1 MPEAF
6 PAAPGTLSGDL
17 LTISRFLQSPTPSRR
32 RLRDFRD
39 LRFVSDQI
47 LPQRF
52 VSSGGAVMYEVSE
65 PFVNNRPVEAVSAGG
80 EYPLDTPPTG
90 SAAIS
95 AILKW
100 GQGSMLTDEAIKR
113 NAYPGEVVNRVL
125 RKVINTIIKKVDS
138 VTISAIA
145 SAITANAAAAGS
157 GSNRWSSTTAALI
170 LRDIELA
177 KAAIIDLNQG
187 YLPDTILMSSTKYA
201 LMASDPTI
209 TNIRRRETTDNP
221 VYTGKIDVI
230 DDLTVVVAPLSSLP
244 SDDVWVLDTQQ
255 LGGMADEKDGAPG
268 YTVSDMA
275 VEVQSKRIEERDGW
289 RLWGRRKTVP
299 VIQEPGAGFKIT
311 ST

>member
-6 PAAPGTLSGDL
+6 PPAPPTLSGDL
-17 LTISRFLQSPTPSRR
+17 LTISRLLQSPTQIRR
-32 RLRDFRD
+32 RLRDFTD

-47 LPQRF
+47 LTQRF
-52 VSSGGAVMYEVSE
+52 RSSGGAVMYEVSE
-65 PFVNNRPVEAVSAGG
+65 PFLNVRPVEAVSAGG

-90 SAAIS
+90 AAAIS
-95 AILKW
+95 AITKW
-100 GQGSMLTDEAIKR
+100 GQASMLTDEAIAR
-113 NAYPGEVVNRVL
+113 NVYAGEVVNRVL
-125 RKVINTIIKKVDS
+125 RKVINSIIKQVDS

-145 SAITANAAAAGS
+145 SAITANAAAIGS
-157 GSNRWSSTTAALI
+157 GANRWSSTTAALI

-177 KAAIIDLNQG
+177 KAAIIDLNMG
-187 YLPDTILMSSTKYA
+187 YLPNAILMSSTKYA

-244 SDDVWVLDTQQ
+244 SDDVWVVDTNQ
-255 LGGMADEKDGAPG
+255 LGGMADEQDGAPG

-275 VEVQSKRIEERDGW
+275 VEVQSERIAGRDGW
-289 RLWGRRKTVP
+289 KMWGRRKTVP
-299 VIQEPGAGFKIT
+299 VIQEPGAGYKIT